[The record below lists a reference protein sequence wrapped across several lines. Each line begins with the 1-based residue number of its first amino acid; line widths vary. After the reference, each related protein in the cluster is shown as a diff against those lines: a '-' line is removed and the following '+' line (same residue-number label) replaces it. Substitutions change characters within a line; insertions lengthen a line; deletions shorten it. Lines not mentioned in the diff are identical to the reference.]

1 MSRRVVFIYANAY
14 SINFHQTA
22 LVWALSRR
30 ASDWQCFDVGQW
42 FRGEIS
48 RTEIVEAA
56 QTADA
61 LVLHSSVFSWRYN
74 KAFNEAT
81 YYVAG
86 PVAPT
91 EYSEF
96 VCDLLCAH
104 APRVWLADNLDL
116 HGDFESLGIRTEQ
129 FQALASFYFPNR
141 FTARRDM
148 EKRLGDPW
156 MCQFRAPEEGYE
168 RLQKIPVQ
176 IENPFCLD
184 DSEFPPRM
192 LPKLWGMT
200 TPGVSYGRRKLAR
213 DRQSKVQRLTQP
225 YVFARIVRRLAAV
238 QYKTTGWRLPNRWSI
253 DFGRTLHHAIIARSH
268 AAYTEGS
275 AYDYPV
281 RKFIE
286 IPAQRTLL
294 MCTPHPGFDD
304 RGFREGETHLEVAPE
319 DVTRLVKTL
328 DFGGAAVRAIV
339 QQGFDMVRRLHHAD
353 ARADQ
358 LIGAI
363 DLFAAGRLKAACFEG
378 GEYTYRTHA

>member
-1 MSRRVVFIYANAY
+1 MSRRVVFVYADGY

-22 LVWALSRR
+22 LVRALSRR
-30 ASDWQCFDVGQW
+30 ASDWQCFNVSRW
-42 FRGEIS
+42 FRGEIT
-48 RTEIVEAA
+48 RAEIVEAA
-56 QTADA
+56 RTADA
-61 LVLHSSVFSWRYN
+61 LVLHSSVFSWRYDR
-74 KAFNEAT
+74 AFSEAT

-86 PVAPT
+86 PVAPPD
-91 EYSEF
+91 YSEF
-96 VCDLLCAH
+96 VDTLLNVST
-104 APRVWLADNLDL
+104 PRVWLADNLDL
-116 HGDFESLGIRTEQ
+116 HGDFESLGFRAEQ
-129 FQALASFYFPNR
+129 FQALACFYFPNR

-148 EKRLGDPW
+148 DERFADPW
-156 MCQFRAPEEGYE
+156 MSRFRMPEEGYR
-168 RLQKIPVQ
+168 RLLKIPVQ
-176 IENPFCLD
+176 IENAFCLD
-184 DSEFPPRM
+184 NSEFSPPAM
-192 LPKLWGMT
+192 SKLWGMSI
-200 TPGVSYGRRKLAR
+200 PGASYTRRKVAR
-213 DRQSKVQRLTQP
+213 DGQSKVQRLTQP
-225 YVFARIVRRLAAV
+225 YVLARIVRRLAAA
-238 QYKTTGWRLPNRWSI
+238 QYRTTGWRLPNRWSI
-253 DFGRTLHHAIIARSH
+253 DFGRTLHHAIIARSQ

-294 MCTPHPGFDD
+294 MCTPHPGFED

-319 DVTRLVKTL
+319 DVTRLVRTF
-328 DFGGAAVRAIV
+328 DFGSAAVRTIV